1 MNGVERRPARISPTP
16 LVPTSLQASTG
27 TGKRKGQAH
36 PEPDIRRPALWSTG
50 MKRVSCHCKLARLR
64 ARRMPQFGPLCQTQS
79 CHLLLCLS
87 GATGTAESSAFC
99 VDDTLA
105 CALVVDRQLLKAL
118 LSDSSAAM
126 PPPQQYPNMPTVPLK
141 NVRRA
146 SLPRSVAQAWPASCC
161 LHGRRFRGESTAAPL
176 LPCRLSRQPL
186 KS

>member
-1 MNGVERRPARISPTP
+1 MHTNVYWAHRMNGVERRLARISPTP

-118 LSDSSAAM
+118 LSSSSAAM
-126 PPPQQYPNMPTVPLK
+126 PPPHARNLRPNLRQPSRGKLVIQLET
-141 NVRRA
+141 
-146 SLPRSVAQAWPASCC
+146 SVARTAPNVCW
-161 LHGRRFRGESTAAPL
+161 RR
-176 LPCRLSRQPL
+176 LPVG
-186 KS
+186 